1 MVYFIQ
7 LKYIKIEVQK
17 RKFRALGPRGRNG
30 YYAWPGQRKRG
41 EGERKKEKG
50 RDAPLGGRERGR
62 GYFWH
67 FIFWQNSNKVVYVLP
82 WIVELFTYSTHR
94 VHM

>member
-1 MVYFIQ
+1 MKRQKVSYCIVYFIQ

-41 EGERKKEKG
+41 EGERKGKRKRCPSWG
-50 RDAPLGGRERGR
+50 KREG
-62 GYFWH
+62 
-67 FIFWQNSNKVVYVLP
+67 
-82 WIVELFTYSTHR
+82 TR
-94 VHM
+94 VFLAF